1 MISRA
6 NRSPLAEWWWTVD
19 RILLGLV
26 ILLLLAG
33 LVFSFAASPP
43 VAERIGAAPMH
54 FVLRHAIFVPLAAAV
69 MIACSLLTPR
79 QVRRAAL
86 IMLAVSLILMVLV
99 LFIGAEVKGSRR
111 WIFVA
116 GFSLQPSEFVKPAFI
131 VITAWLFAEGTK
143 RPEVPGRLLAVVLL
157 LIVSALLIAEP
168 DLGQT
173 MLVFAIWGALFFL
186 AGVSPIIVAGLVVAS
201 IAGLFAAY
209 RMYPHVAARI
219 DRFLDPA
226 SGDTYQ
232 VDTALKSFQ
241 RGGWSGAGPG
251 EGVMKRVLPDSHNDT
266 VFAVVAE
273 EFGIVMC
280 LILVLIFAVIVMRGL
295 TLALKRNNTFERL
308 AIAGLVTQIGVQAFI
323 NIGVN
328 LQLLPAKGMTLPFIS
343 YGGSALLAA
352 AITVGFLL
360 ALSRKRPGQP
370 TTAMPQ
376 TAAAG
381 QT

>member
-6 NRSPLAEWWWTVD
+6 NRSPLTEWWWTVD
-19 RILLGLV
+19 RVLLGLV
-26 ILLLLAG
+26 ILLLLTG

-43 VAERIGAAPMH
+43 VAERIGLAPMH
-54 FVLRHAIFVPLAAAV
+54 FVLRHALFVPLAAAV
-69 MIACSLLTPR
+69 MIGISFLTPR

-86 IMLAVSLILMVLV
+86 IMLIVSLILMMLV
-99 LFIGAEVKGSRR
+99 LFIGTEVKGSRR
-111 WIFVA
+111 WLSIA

-131 VITAWLFAEGTK
+131 VIVAWLFAEDTR

-157 LIVSALLIAEP
+157 LIVTALLVAEP

-173 MLVFAIWGALFFL
+173 MLIFAVWGALFFL
-186 AGVSPIIVAGLVVAS
+186 AGVSPIVVAGLAATS
-201 IAGLFAAY
+201 IAGLFVAY

-219 DRFLDPA
+219 DRFIDPA

-241 RGGWSGAGPG
+241 RGGWSGTGPG
-251 EGVMKRVLPDSHNDT
+251 EGVMKRVLPDSHTDF

-273 EFGIVMC
+273 EFGIVVC

-295 TLALKRNNTFERL
+295 MLAFKRKNTFERL

-323 NIGVN
+323 NMGVN

-352 AITVGFLL
+352 AITIGFLL
-360 ALSRKRPGQP
+360 ALSRQRAGPRV
-370 TTAMPQ
+370 TIMARA
-376 TAAAG
+376 AAAG
-381 QT
+381 HT

>member
-19 RILLGLV
+19 RLLLGLV
-26 ILLLLAG
+26 IVLLLTG
-33 LVFSFAASPP
+33 LVLSFAASPP
-43 VAERIGAAPMH
+43 VAERIGLEPMH
-54 FVLRHAIFVPLAAAV
+54 FVLRHALFVPLAAAV
-69 MIACSLLTPR
+69 MIGFSFLTPR
-79 QVRRAAL
+79 QVRRTAL
-86 IMLAVSLILMVLV
+86 IILLIGLILMVLV
-99 LFIGAEVKGSRR
+99 LFVGAEVKGSRR
-111 WIFVA
+111 WLSIA

-131 VITAWLFAEGTK
+131 IVTAWLFAEGTK
-143 RPEVPGRLLAVVLL
+143 QPEVPGRLLAVVLL
-157 LIVSALLIAEP
+157 LIVAALLLAEP

-173 MLVFAIWGALFFL
+173 ILVFAVWGALFFL
-186 AGVSPIIVAGLVVAS
+186 AGVSPIIVAGLAAVSV
-201 IAGLFAAY
+201 AGLFMAY

-219 DRFLDPA
+219 DRFIDPA

-232 VDTALKSFQ
+232 IDTALKSFQ

-251 EGVMKRVLPDSHNDT
+251 EGVMKRVLPDSHTDF

-273 EFGIVMC
+273 EFGIVLC

-295 TLALKRNNTFERL
+295 MLAFRRKNTFERL

-352 AITVGFLL
+352 AVTIGFML
-360 ALSRKRPGQP
+360 ALSRQGVGQRVTVMPG
-370 TTAMPQ
+370 A
-376 TAAAG
+376 AAAG
-381 QT
+381 QA

>member
-19 RILLGLV
+19 RVLLGLV
-26 ILLLLAG
+26 VLLLLTG
-33 LVFSFAASPP
+33 LVLSFAASPP
-43 VAERIGAAPMH
+43 VAERIGLAPMH
-54 FVLRHAIFVPLAAAV
+54 FVLRHAIYVPLAAAV
-69 MIACSLLTPR
+69 MIGCSFLTHR
-79 QVRRAAL
+79 QVRRTAL
-86 IMLAVSLILMVLV
+86 IMLFAGLILMVLV

-111 WIFVA
+111 WIFIV

-131 VITAWLFAEGTK
+131 IITAWLFAEGTK

-157 LIVSALLIAEP
+157 IIVAALLIAEP

-173 MLVFAIWGALFFL
+173 MLVFAVWGALFFL
-186 AGVSPIIVAGLVVAS
+186 AGVSPIIVAGLAVTS
-201 IAGLFAAY
+201 IAGLFIAY

-251 EGVMKRVLPDSHNDT
+251 EGVMKRVLPDSHTDF

-273 EFGIVMC
+273 EFGIVLC

-295 TLALKRNNTFERL
+295 MLAFRRKNTFERL

-352 AITVGFLL
+352 AVTVGFLL
-360 ALSRKRPGQP
+360 ALSRQSADQRV
-370 TTAMPQ
+370 TVMPR
-376 TAAAG
+376 AAATG

>member
-19 RILLGLV
+19 RVLLGLV
-26 ILLLLAG
+26 IVLLLAG

-43 VAERIGAAPMH
+43 VAERIGLAPMH
-54 FVLRHAIFVPLAAAV
+54 FVLRHAMFVPLSAAV
-69 MIACSLLTPR
+69 MIGCSFLTPR
-79 QVRRAAL
+79 QVRRVAL
-86 IMLAVSLILMVLV
+86 TMLIIGLILMVLV

-111 WIFVA
+111 WLSIG

-131 VITAWLFAEGTK
+131 IITAWLFAEGTK
-143 RPEVPGRLLAVVLL
+143 RPEVPCRLLAVVLL
-157 LIVSALLIAEP
+157 LIVAALLIAEP

-173 MLVFAIWGALFFL
+173 MLVFAVWGALFFL
-186 AGVSPIIVAGLVVAS
+186 AGVSPIVVAGLAVAS
-201 IAGLFAAY
+201 VAGLFAAY
-209 RMYPHVAARI
+209 QMYPHVATRI

-241 RGGWSGAGPG
+241 RGGWSGSGPG
-251 EGVMKRVLPDSHNDT
+251 EGIMKRVLPDSHTDF

-273 EFGIVMC
+273 EFGIVLC
-280 LILVLIFAVIVMRGL
+280 LILVLIFAVIVLRGL
-295 TLALKRNNTFERL
+295 MLAFKRKNTFERL
-308 AIAGLVTQIGVQAFI
+308 AIAGLVTQIGMQAFI

-360 ALSRKRPGQP
+360 ALSRQRTGEQI
-370 TTAMPQ
+370 TVMPPA
-376 TAAAG
+376 AAAG

>member
-26 ILLLLAG
+26 ILLLLIG
-33 LVFSFAASPP
+33 LVLSFAASPP
-43 VAERIGAAPMH
+43 VAERIGLAPMH
-54 FVLRHAIFVPLAAAV
+54 FVLRHAIYVPLAAAV
-69 MIACSLLTPR
+69 MIGFSLLTPR

-86 IMLAVSLILMVLV
+86 VMLAAGLVLMVLV
-99 LFIGAEVKGSRR
+99 LFIGAEIKGSRR
-111 WIFVA
+111 WLSVA
-116 GFSLQPSEFVKPAFI
+116 SFSLQPSEFVKPAFI
-131 VITAWLFAEGTK
+131 IVTAWLFAEGGK
-143 RPEVPGRLLAVVLL
+143 RPEVPCRLMAVVLL
-157 LIVSALLIAEP
+157 LIVAALLIAEP

-173 MLVFAIWGALFFL
+173 MLVFAVWGALFFL
-186 AGVSPIIVAGLVVAS
+186 AGVSPIIVAGLAMTS
-201 IAGLFAAY
+201 IAGLVTAY
-209 RMYPHVAARI
+209 HMYPHVAARI
-219 DRFLDPA
+219 DRFIDPA

-251 EGVMKRVLPDSHNDT
+251 EGVMKRVLPDSHTDF

-273 EFGIVMC
+273 EFGIVLC

-295 TLALKRNNTFERL
+295 MLALKRKDNFERL

-328 LQLLPAKGMTLPFIS
+328 LQLLPAKGMTL
-343 YGGSALLAA
+343 
-352 AITVGFLL
+352 
-360 ALSRKRPGQP
+360 
-370 TTAMPQ
+370 
-376 TAAAG
+376 
-381 QT
+381 

>member
-6 NRSPLAEWWWTVD
+6 NRSPLTEWWWTVD
-19 RILLGLV
+19 RVLLGLV
-26 ILLLLAG
+26 ILLLLSG

-43 VAERIGAAPMH
+43 VAERIGLAPMY
-54 FVLRHAIFVPLAAAV
+54 FVLRHAMFVPLAAAV
-69 MIACSLLTPR
+69 MIGCSFLTPR

-86 IMLAVSLILMVLV
+86 IMLFAGLILMVLV

-111 WIFVA
+111 WLYIA

-131 VITAWLFAEGTK
+131 IITAWLFAEGTQ

-157 LIVSALLIAEP
+157 LIVTALLIAEP

-173 MLVFAIWGALFFL
+173 ILVFAVWGALFFL
-186 AGVSPIIVAGLVVAS
+186 AGVSPIIVAGLAVTS
-201 IAGLFAAY
+201 IIGLFMAY
-209 RMYPHVAARI
+209 RTYPHVAARI
-219 DRFLDPA
+219 DRFIDPA

-241 RGGWSGAGPG
+241 RGGWSGSGPG
-251 EGVMKRVLPDSHNDT
+251 EGVMKRVLPDSHTDF

-273 EFGIVMC
+273 EFGIVLC

-295 TLALKRNNTFERL
+295 MLAFKRKNTFERL
-308 AIAGLVTQIGVQAFI
+308 AIAGLVTQIGAQAFI

-328 LQLLPAKGMTLPFIS
+328 LQLLPAKGMALPFIS
-343 YGGSALLAA
+343 YGGSALVAA
-352 AITVGFLL
+352 SITVGFLL
-360 ALSRKRPGQP
+360 ALSRQRAGQQI
-370 TTAMPQ
+370 TAMPR

>member
-1 MISRA
+1 MISRT

-19 RILLGLV
+19 RVLLGLV
-26 ILLLLAG
+26 ILLLLTG
-33 LVFSFAASPP
+33 LVLSFAASPP
-43 VAERIGAAPMH
+43 VAERIGLAPMH
-54 FVLRHAIFVPLAAAV
+54 FVLRHALFVPLAAAV
-69 MIACSLLTPR
+69 MIAVSLLTPR
-79 QVRRAAL
+79 HVRRVAL
-86 IMLAVSLILMVLV
+86 IMLTLGLIAMVLV
-99 LFIGAEVKGSRR
+99 LFIGTEVKGSRR
-111 WIFVA
+111 WLYIA

-131 VITAWLFAEGTK
+131 IITAWLFSEGSK
-143 RPEVPGRLLAVVLL
+143 RPEVPCRLMAVVLL
-157 LIVSALLIAEP
+157 LVVTALLIAEP

-173 MLVFAIWGALFFL
+173 MLVFAVWGALFFL
-186 AGVSPIIVAGLVVAS
+186 AGVSPIIVAGLAVAS
-201 IAGLFAAY
+201 IAGLFMAY

-226 SGDTYQ
+226 SGDTFQ

-241 RGGWSGAGPG
+241 RGGWFGTGPG
-251 EGVMKRVLPDSHNDT
+251 EGVMKRVLPDSHTDF

-273 EFGIVMC
+273 EFGIVFC

-295 TLALKRNNTFERL
+295 VLAFRRNNTFERL

-328 LQLLPAKGMTLPFIS
+328 LQILPAKGMTLPFIS

-360 ALSRKRPGQP
+360 ALSRQRADQRV
-370 TTAMPQ
+370 TVMPRSA
-376 TAAAG
+376 TG

>member
-6 NRSPLAEWWWTVD
+6 NRSPLTEWWWTVD
-19 RILLGLV
+19 RVLLGLV
-26 ILLLLAG
+26 ILLLLTG
-33 LVFSFAASPP
+33 LVLSFAASPP
-43 VAERIGAAPMH
+43 VAERIGLAPMH
-54 FVLRHAIFVPLAAAV
+54 FVLRHALFVPLAAAV
-69 MIACSLLTPR
+69 MIGCSLLTPR

-86 IMLAVSLILMVLV
+86 IMLTAGLILMVLV

-111 WIFVA
+111 WLYIA

-131 VITAWLFAEGTK
+131 IINAWLFAEGAR
-143 RPEVPGRLLAVVLL
+143 RPEVPCRLLAVVLL
-157 LIVSALLIAEP
+157 FIVTALLIAEP

-173 MLVFAIWGALFFL
+173 MLVFAVWGALFFL
-186 AGVSPIIVAGLVVAS
+186 AGVSPIIVAGLAVVS
-201 IAGLFAAY
+201 IAGLFMAY

-241 RGGWSGAGPG
+241 RGGWSGTGPG
-251 EGVMKRVLPDSHNDT
+251 EGVMKRVLPDSHTDF

-273 EFGIVMC
+273 EFGIVLC

-295 TLALKRNNTFERL
+295 MLAFKRKNTFERL

-360 ALSRKRPGQP
+360 ALSRQRAGQQITVTP
-370 TTAMPQ
+370 R
-376 TAAAG
+376 AAATG